1 MTFLDSLFGEYA
13 SPFLLLDGVIASG
26 RLMEFIETFQDQKKE
41 RQRWE
46 FYINKLPPW
55 DNTTWEE
62 FNANL
67 DAQET
72 EVIPP
77 EQLEATVTDSFSMLQ
92 GFEPDEQKKEGKE

>member
-1 MTFLDSLFGEYA
+1 
-13 SPFLLLDGVIASG
+13 
-26 RLMEFIETFQDQKKE
+26 MEFIDTFEKQNKE
-41 RQRWE
+41 RSRWE

-67 DAQET
+67 DAEEKPKAT
-72 EVIPP
+72 P

-92 GFEPDEQKKEGKE
+92 GFEPDEQKGGKQ

>member
-1 MTFLDSLFGEYA
+1 
-13 SPFLLLDGVIASG
+13 
-26 RLMEFIETFQDQKKE
+26 MEFIDTFQVQNKE
-41 RQRWE
+41 RSRWE

-67 DAQET
+67 DAEEQPKAT
-72 EVIPP
+72 S

-92 GFEPDEQKKEGKE
+92 GFEPDEQKGGKE